1 MAKLR
6 LYAIENVVYDAGSV
20 KDVQLRKI
28 VESAYTAGGLFFADL
43 PCTKNGKLLGKN
55 KLIKTTLVVV
65 SVVVSNSF
73 RI

>member
-20 KDVQLRKI
+20 KDVQLRTI

-43 PCTKNGKLLGKN
+43 PCTKNGKLCSV
-55 KLIKTTLVVV
+55 KT
-65 SVVVSNSF
+65 N
-73 RI
+73 